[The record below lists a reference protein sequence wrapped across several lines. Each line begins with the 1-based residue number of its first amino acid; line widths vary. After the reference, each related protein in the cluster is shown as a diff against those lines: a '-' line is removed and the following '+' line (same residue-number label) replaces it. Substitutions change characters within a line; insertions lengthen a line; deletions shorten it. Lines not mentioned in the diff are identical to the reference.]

1 MLYIHKFEVALQHG
15 GAEEGGWWFTAG
27 SPVAEWSPVMVEDE
41 EQANE
46 ICRALNF
53 YEKNVRAKEEDY
65 EFSSVLAY
73 RSQHFEYDVS
83 GDMLAKAFPTERP
96 HYE

>member
-1 MLYIHKFEVALQHG
+1 
-15 GAEEGGWWFTAG
+15 
-27 SPVAEWSPVMVEDE
+27 
-41 EQANE
+41 
-46 ICRALNF
+46 
-53 YEKNVRAKEEDY
+53 
-65 EFSSVLAY
+65 VLAY